1 MQTGRQQQRQ
11 PHGHAHQRGISLMPA
26 IAAVFLVTIIALQID
41 MPRKQQQLQ
50 RMQSSADT
58 NSSVQLLSATLSYFN
73 EHTKWPTSTSQL
85 KPYLP
90 ILPSDTDLDNMV
102 ALKTDDITG
111 DTTMLLFNAKS
122 HTQAKRLAWQF
133 NKLDMDIVNK
143 SGGISD
149 DQSQNTWVKI
159 QLDHNKYGAWAEY
172 SEWTPA
178 ECPYETGQQT
188 RTAQYCKKYAIK
200 YPWCLGSSVQTKYCE
215 LPAEWE
221 LGDQGTF
228 KYGPCFFNEQT
239 KIPTKCNQG
248 WKDGKRVDCPRIGL
262 FEQLTLEKVKCQAA
276 YYQRDWGDWQNS
288 TSPADLFE
296 FQKRYLLQETCI
308 AGIVNET
315 TSYCDPSLKLSS
327 DAYQM
332 RSRLKKPIFSDNPWH
347 CTGTYSG
354 SKRINEYCY

>member
-50 RMQSSADT
+50 QMQSSADT
-58 NSSVQLLSATLSYFN
+58 NTSVQLISATLSYFN

-102 ALKTDDITG
+102 ALKADDITG
-111 DTTMLLFNAKS
+111 DTTMLLFNAKGY
-122 HTQAKRLAWQF
+122 TQAKRLAWQF

-188 RTAQYCKKYAIK
+188 RTAQYCKKNASK

-221 LGDQGTF
+221 EGDQGTF
-228 KYGPCFFNEQT
+228 KYGSCFFGVQS

-248 WKDGKRVDCPRIGL
+248 WKDGKRVDCHGTGSVQTVDCRP
-262 FEQLTLEKVKCQAA
+262 AD
-276 YYQRDWGDWQNS
+276 YQRHWGDWQNS
-288 TSPADLFE
+288 TSFVYLFE
-296 FQKRYLLQETCI
+296 FQKRYLSKQTCI
-308 AGIVNET
+308 EGIVNET
-315 TSYCDPSLKLSS
+315 TSYCDPSLRLPSN
-327 DAYQM
+327 AYQM
-332 RSRLKKPIFSDNPWH
+332 RSRLKNPIFSDNPWH

-354 SKRINEYCY
+354 RKRISEYCY